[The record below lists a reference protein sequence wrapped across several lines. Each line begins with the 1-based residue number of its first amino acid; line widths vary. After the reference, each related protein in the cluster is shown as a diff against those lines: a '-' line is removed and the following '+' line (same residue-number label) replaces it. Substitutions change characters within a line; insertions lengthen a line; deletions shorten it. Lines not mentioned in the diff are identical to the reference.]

1 MGQSTWGGPDI
12 SLALALALSLFFSI
26 SRVAVVT
33 YVGKTIHPLPPT
45 VGRKKKKKK
54 KKKKAR
60 AQRGAKPMGGK
71 SNKGPCCHCGSVE
84 SVMWRKGPADKPV
97 LCNPCGARW
106 IAKKTLEGYLPQS
119 AGGRKASTSKRSRAA
134 AGTTSSSARQKK
146 PREQRKPPAAPRES
160 ETLVLSSKRV
170 RRVPQKYID
179 SSNGGAKTTKPKRK
193 GLKIELVDKGMKSMD
208 RIPSPQKPAKKRH
221 TVRNLFVDDLAS
233 PRTTLPP
240 KKKKHDVLL
249 SFPYMKRTVLKTLAR
264 RTSASWRRFSRI
276 STSRK
281 QRTVPRRSST
291 SQRPSSPRLSRARL
305 QTTRTCSSPGPSIL
319 SFRLPISGWS
329 TTSTD

>member
-1 MGQSTWGGPDI
+1 
-12 SLALALALSLFFSI
+12 
-26 SRVAVVT
+26 
-33 YVGKTIHPLPPT
+33 
-45 VGRKKKKKK
+45 
-54 KKKKAR
+54 
-60 AQRGAKPMGGK
+60 
-71 SNKGPCCHCGSVE
+71 
-84 SVMWRKGPADKPV
+84 MWRKGPADKPV

-106 IAKKTLEGYLPQS
+106 ITKKTLEGYLPQS

-249 SFPYMKRTVLKTLAR
+249 SFPYMKRTVLQSFESPLCFIDLKEIVKESTLEDFSEEDKCVLAALLPNIDVEKTADGAEKKLDFSKAFKSEAFQSALANYQNLLKSGSFDPEFPAANLR
-264 RTSASWRRFSRI
+264 MVDHFNRLTKEVNLAKWNVEAPQVGG
-276 STSRK
+276 TSRRRRAANTK
-281 QRTVPRRSST
+281 EFSFALQEVLMKVEPKSKVETPVRTEIAS
-291 SQRPSSPRLSRARL
+291 
-305 QTTRTCSSPGPSIL
+305 
-319 SFRLPISGWS
+319 
-329 TTSTD
+329 